1 MNANEA
7 RKSAVEHLL
16 GDVPQKEYEL
26 IMETIKHRV
35 TIGDFRLWQED
46 ISKPVR
52 LKLRSEGYCVK
63 WSFWSGGYNIT
74 WK

>member
-16 GDVPQKEYEL
+16 G
-26 IMETIKHRV
+26 V